1 MKNYKPLLLNYENT
15 NILHYDDED
24 IALPNT
30 YKYKDL
36 EDQDID
42 GVLKI
47 NRLINGEL
55 VQTYS
60 KRPSHLCCV
69 ASTRLGKTTSF
80 VIPTI
85 LSLAKQ
91 KVKKSIIVSDP
102 KGELYRK
109 TASYMKEHGYNVKL
123 LNFRDHLHSEKYNF
137 LLPIYKR
144 YKDYLNVEK
153 NIHISKNNK
162 NYECEFNNKHYD
174 SYNEL
179 KKDVDY
185 FSTSILDE
193 VKNMIDTLTI
203 RIITIKSKDDPYWE
217 IASRTLFKSIIW
229 AMLEDSQGDKPTIT
243 EYNFSFKT
251 VIDIYERFVCPFVE
265 RDSSFF
271 TKRRDDS
278 TAKRLYSTLPYARN
292 TVSCILS
299 SFNEKMAP
307 FRDVT
312 VMRITSAS
320 TIDFQELIDKPTI
333 IYISYKDEVKMFYD
347 LIALFIQEA
356 YSYLIGYA
364 TKSKLGALEQPIYF
378 ILDEFSSLP
387 PLIDFEVAIS
397 ACLGRNV
404 IFYLIIQSLAQLENA
419 YGSNIARIIIDNL
432 NVHIFMGSNNMKTL
446 EFFSSECGKI
456 TRISPLTALNGND
469 NELNEFNIETIPA
482 VSISSLSCLKEGE
495 CIITEANSGYVLYSR
510 LERYY
515 NCEEYKNIKI
525 VYESDYECSLDTR
538 DPKYN
543 YKPNLR
549 PTFGD
554 DD

>member
-1 MKNYKPLLLNYENT
+1 MKKYKPLLLNYENT

-162 NYECEFNNKHYD
+162 NYACEFNNKHYD
-174 SYNEL
+174 SYSEL
-179 KKDVDY
+179 KKDIDY

-217 IASRTLFKSIIW
+217 IASRTLFKSIVW
-229 AMLEDSQGDKPTIT
+229 AMLEDSKGDNPTIT

-271 TKRRDDS
+271 MKRRDDS
-278 TAKRLYSTLPYARN
+278 TAKRLYLTLPYARN

-364 TKSKLGALEQPIYF
+364 TKSKLGALEHPIYF